1 MKVDMGSGEREELRN
16 FQSNP
21 IAEAQNCPLSDKF
34 IDISTLNYL
43 LAFKLSTSKKLTF
56 TKVSSLKMV
65 FKEFNFTKCVK
76 TFCDRF

>member
-1 MKVDMGSGEREELRN
+1 MRREKLQN

-21 IAEAQNCPLSDKF
+21 IAEAQNFPLSDKF
-34 IDISTLNYL
+34 IDIFTLNYL

-76 TFCDRF
+76 TFSDRF